1 MIKRNLLMAMGVAAA
16 LALSGAPALAAGKGQ
31 ADTHGKG
38 NNHGHRHATVRG
50 RSLRQV
56 EGRVVS
62 LAPDGSSFVVQPQDS
77 KALTVTVAISTSTV
91 VTAEVGI
98 TPTLAV
104 GEQVHV
110 SGRVNQG
117 TYWAVRVLIQKS
129 AADADRKVG
138 KPKH

>member
-1 MIKRNLLMAMGVAAA
+1 MIKRNLLMTMGVAAA

-31 ADTHGKG
+31 ADAHGKD
-38 NNHGHRHATVRG
+38 HGHRHSAVRG
-50 RSLRQV
+50 HSLRQV

-62 LAPDGSSFVVQPQDS
+62 LAPDGSSFVVQPQES

-91 VTAEVGI
+91 VTAAVGI

-110 SGRVNQG
+110 SGRVSQG
-117 TYWAVRVLIQKS
+117 TYWAVRIMIQKS
-129 AADADRKVG
+129 AAAADRGRKVG
-138 KPKH
+138 KPQH

>member
-1 MIKRNLLMAMGVAAA
+1 MIKRNLLMTMGVAAA

-31 ADTHGKG
+31 ADAHGKD
-38 NNHGHRHATVRG
+38 HGHRHSAVRG
-50 RSLRQV
+50 HSLRQV

-62 LAPDGSSFVVQPQDS
+62 LASDGSSFVVQPQDS

-91 VTAEVGI
+91 VTADVGI
-98 TPTLAV
+98 TPTRAV

-110 SGRVNQG
+110 SGRVSQG

-138 KPKH
+138 KPQH

>member
-1 MIKRNLLMAMGVAAA
+1 MLITMGVAAA

-31 ADTHGKG
+31 ADAHGKG
-38 NNHGHRHATVRG
+38 HRHHQSTVRG
-50 RSLRQV
+50 KSLRQV
-56 EGRVVS
+56 EGRIVS
-62 LAPDGSSFVVQPQDS
+62 LATDGSSFAVQPQDS
-77 KALTVTVAISTSTV
+77 KALTVTVAITTSTV
-91 VTAEVGI
+91 VTAEAGI

-110 SGRVNQG
+110 SGRVSQG
-117 TYWAVRVLIQKS
+117 TYWAVRVQIQKS